1 MAKACLQSKMGTEV
15 EHASGN
21 MQTNVTTSSSTAS
34 TGPKSSMFA
43 KKSGFVIPKNKLSG
57 SLVPVFRGT
66 KKGDADLVNEDAT
79 NQVQRKTKWG
89 PDLTLD
95 ATVRKGRA
103 LAYQT
108 RINQISQ
115 QLTLG
120 TLELEDD
127 EDSLPTSEFQSGK
140 RSDHQLSHEES
151 EQLDLERREIIG
163 EILKLN
169 PTYKA
174 PADYKPLLKEAKV
187 PIPDLHFVKQMNDA
201 TGSALN
207 SLAGPVCKTKS
218 LFLKTACVNL
228 YLQVKEY
235 PGYNFIGLVYGPA
248 SDTQKRLEKETGA
261 KIRVYG
267 AKADTGGKVEVAP
280 TDGKEIDN
288 AYEDLYVHVSA
299 DTFEKVDAAVAL
311 IELLVT
317 PVSVNPMSASATSTA
332 VSDDNVNT
340 HLSQSTPSS
349 IMAPA
354 LIKQGTAQPFAGSLP
369 PPQGQFPQYPQTW
382 FPAGPTQTPTHPQ
395 SGLVTP
401 ANSSAPLLNNTVQV
415 SSSPFN
421 PSNMPSFFGS
431 RPVIAASFSPVLQNP
446 SVVPPRSQLP
456 HPVQP
461 PYMQQPSPLGQTGAP
476 RNTPVPILQ
485 PATGQLSRTG
495 LLHNVRPD
503 ISAMPQS
510 APPAAFSD
518 KTFPSV
524 NESSRWLPSPGNNS
538 ASQGLTN
545 VMPMTPQV
553 VPSHG
558 HNAVASQN
566 MVVSGPSPLNIH
578 SNILTGPSQSAGG
591 VGIQQPRGG
600 FSPLL
605 PSAASESLSM
615 RPQTVNGIPGPA
627 TLPFPVQSSASL
639 PQPGIPNSFSGSAQN
654 FDSMRPLS
662 AAIPRPQQPSSS
674 DFTFQPHRPPNA
686 ASQVAWQSGQPAHQ
700 NMRPPVQA
708 GQAPLATQSSL
719 LWPGGHNLNP
729 SPVQGFPR
737 SQMSHQVNQ
746 PRVPIPTN
754 FSGSPM
760 PPRHPTLPGHSG
772 VASATVPH
780 MQPRNFVP
788 PHPINSTPG
797 PFPPRPGSQMH
808 ILENHLP
815 GAPRPQRF
823 PTPHQHLGNH
833 PGRPFSSSSGVQQ
846 IYDPFSPTA
855 VSFNPQMGS
864 NAARVHGESDPEY
877 EDLMASVG
885 VK

>member
-21 MQTNVTTSSSTAS
+21 IQTNVTTSSSTVS
-34 TGPKSSMFA
+34 TGQKSSMFA

-127 EDSLPTSEFQSGK
+127 EESLPTSEFQSGK

-151 EQLDLERREIIG
+151 ELLDLERREIIG

-187 PIPDLHFVKQMNDA
+187 PIPDLHFLKQMNDA

-207 SLAGPVCKTKS
+207 RSKNIRVTI
-218 LFLKTACVNL
+218 
-228 YLQVKEY
+228 
-235 PGYNFIGLVYGPA
+235 FIGLVYGPA

-267 AKADTGGKVEVAP
+267 TKADTGGKVEVTP

-317 PVSVNPMSASATSTA
+317 PVSVNPMSASTTSTA
-332 VSDDNVNT
+332 ISDDNVNT

-349 IMAPA
+349 IIAPS
-354 LIKQGTAQPFAGSLP
+354 LINQGTAQPFSGSLP
-369 PPQGQFPQYPQTW
+369 PSQGQFPQYPQTW
-382 FPAGPTQTPTHPQ
+382 FPA
-395 SGLVTP
+395 
-401 ANSSAPLLNNTVQV
+401 
-415 SSSPFN
+415 
-421 PSNMPSFFGS
+421 
-431 RPVIAASFSPVLQNP
+431 VIAASFSPILQNP

-456 HPVQP
+456 HALQP

-476 RNTPVPILQ
+476 RNTPVSILQ

-518 KTFPSV
+518 KTFPSA
-524 NESSRWLPSPGNNS
+524 NESTRWLPSPGNTS

-545 VMPMTPQV
+545 IMPMTPPV

-558 HNAVASQN
+558 HNVVASQN

-578 SNILTGPSQSAGG
+578 SNILTGPSQSAGA

-615 RPQTVNGIPGPA
+615 RPPTANAIPGPV

-639 PQPGIPNSFSGSAQN
+639 SQPGIPNSFSGSAQN
-654 FDSMRPLS
+654 FDSIRPLS

-686 ASQVAWQSGQPAHQ
+686 ASQVAWQSGQPPHQ

-708 GQAPLATQSSL
+708 GQAPLVPQSSL
-719 LWPGGHNLNP
+719 LRPGGHNLNP

-737 SQMSHQVNQ
+737 PQMSHQVNQ

-788 PHPINSTPG
+788 HPINSTPG
-797 PFPPRPGSQMH
+797 PFLHRPGSQMH

-833 PGRPFSSSSGVQQ
+833 PGRPFSSPSGVQQ

>member
-1 MAKACLQSKMGTEV
+1 
-15 EHASGN
+15 
-21 MQTNVTTSSSTAS
+21 
-34 TGPKSSMFA
+34 
-43 KKSGFVIPKNKLSG
+43 
-57 SLVPVFRGT
+57 
-66 KKGDADLVNEDAT
+66 
-79 NQVQRKTKWG
+79 
-89 PDLTLD
+89 
-95 ATVRKGRA
+95 
-103 LAYQT
+103 
-108 RINQISQ
+108 
-115 QLTLG
+115 
-120 TLELEDD
+120 
-127 EDSLPTSEFQSGK
+127 
-140 RSDHQLSHEES
+140 
-151 EQLDLERREIIG
+151 
-163 EILKLN
+163 
-169 PTYKA
+169 
-174 PADYKPLLKEAKV
+174 
-187 PIPDLHFVKQMNDA
+187 
-201 TGSALN
+201 
-207 SLAGPVCKTKS
+207 
-218 LFLKTACVNL
+218 
-228 YLQVKEY
+228 
-235 PGYNFIGLVYGPA
+235 
-248 SDTQKRLEKETGA
+248 
-261 KIRVYG
+261 
-267 AKADTGGKVEVAP
+267 
-280 TDGKEIDN
+280 
-288 AYEDLYVHVSA
+288 
-299 DTFEKVDAAVAL
+299 
-311 IELLVT
+311 
-317 PVSVNPMSASATSTA
+317 
-332 VSDDNVNT
+332 
-340 HLSQSTPSS
+340 
-349 IMAPA
+349 
-354 LIKQGTAQPFAGSLP
+354 
-369 PPQGQFPQYPQTW
+369 
-382 FPAGPTQTPTHPQ
+382 
-395 SGLVTP
+395 
-401 ANSSAPLLNNTVQV
+401 
-415 SSSPFN
+415 
-421 PSNMPSFFGS
+421 MPSFFGS
-431 RPVIAASFSPVLQNP
+431 RPVIAASFSPILQNP

-456 HPVQP
+456 HALQP

-476 RNTPVPILQ
+476 RNTPVSILQ

-518 KTFPSV
+518 KMFPSA
-524 NESSRWLPSPGNNS
+524 NESTRWLPSPGNTS

-545 VMPMTPQV
+545 IMPMTPPV
-553 VPSHG
+553 GPSHG
-558 HNAVASQN
+558 HNVVASQN

-578 SNILTGPSQSAGG
+578 SNILTGPSQSAGA

-615 RPQTVNGIPGPA
+615 RPPTANAIPGPV

-639 PQPGIPNSFSGSAQN
+639 SQPGIPTSFSGSAQN
-654 FDSMRPLS
+654 FDSIRPLS

-708 GQAPLATQSSL
+708 GQAPLAPQSSL
-719 LWPGGHNLNP
+719 LRPGGHNLNP

-737 SQMSHQVNQ
+737 PQMSHQVNQ

-780 MQPRNFVP
+780 MQPRSFV

-797 PFPPRPGSQMH
+797 PFLPRPGSQMH

>member
-1 MAKACLQSKMGTEV
+1 MGTEV

-21 MQTNVTTSSSTAS
+21 IQTTVTTPSSTAS

-66 KKGDADLVNEDAT
+66 KKGEADPVNEDAT

-127 EDSLPTSEFQSGK
+127 EDSLATSEFQSGK

-151 EQLDLERREIIG
+151 ELLDLEKREIIG

-187 PIPDLHFVKQMNDA
+187 PIP
-201 TGSALN
+201 
-207 SLAGPVCKTKS
+207 
-218 LFLKTACVNL
+218 
-228 YLQVKEY
+228 VKEY

-267 AKADTGGKVEVAP
+267 TKADTGGKVEVAP
-280 TDGKEIDN
+280 SDGKELDN
-288 AYEDLYVHVSA
+288 AYEDLYVHVLA

-317 PVSVNPMSASATSTA
+317 PVSVNPMSASTTSTA
-332 VSDDNVNT
+332 ISDDNVNS

-354 LIKQGTAQPFAGSLP
+354 LVNQGTAQPYAGSLP

-382 FPAGPTQTPTHPQ
+382 FSPGPTQTPTHPQ

-421 PSNMPSFFGS
+421 PSNMPSLFGS

-456 HPVQP
+456 HALQP
-461 PYMQQPSPLGQTGAP
+461 PYMQQPSQLGQSGAP

-495 LLHNVRPD
+495 PPHHVRPD

-510 APPAAFSD
+510 APLAAFSD
-518 KTFPSV
+518 KLFPSA
-524 NESSRWLPSPGNNS
+524 NESTRWLPSPGNTS

-545 VMPMTPQV
+545 IMPMTPPV
-553 VPSHG
+553 LSHG
-558 HNAVASQN
+558 HNAVASHN
-566 MVVSGPSPLNIH
+566 MVVSGPSPLN
-578 SNILTGPSQSAGG
+578 
-591 VGIQQPRGG
+591 PRGG

-605 PSAASESLSM
+605 PSAASESLAM
-615 RPQTVNGIPGPA
+615 RPPTANAIPGPA
-627 TLPFPVQSSASL
+627 TLPFAVQSSASL
-639 PQPGIPNSFSGSAQN
+639 PQPGIPNSFPGSAQN

-686 ASQVAWQSGQPAHQ
+686 ASPVAWQSGQPAHQ
-700 NMRPPVQA
+700 NMRPPIQA
-708 GQAPLATQSSL
+708 GQAPLVPQSSL
-719 LWPGGHNLNP
+719 LRPGGHSLNP

-737 SQMSHQVNQ
+737 PQVSHQVNQ
-746 PRVPIPTN
+746 PRAPIPTN
-754 FSGSPM
+754 FAGSPM

-788 PHPINSTPG
+788 PHSINSTPG

-823 PTPHQHLGNH
+823 PNPHQHFGNH

-846 IYDPFSPTA
+846 NYDPFSPTS